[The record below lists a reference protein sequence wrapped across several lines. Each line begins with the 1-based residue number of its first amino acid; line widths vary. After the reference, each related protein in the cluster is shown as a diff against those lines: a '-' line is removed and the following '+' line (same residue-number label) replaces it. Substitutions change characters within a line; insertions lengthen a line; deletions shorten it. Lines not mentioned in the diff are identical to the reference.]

1 MHKTNFKKLA
11 KTLIKKYGTDN
22 PFKIAEHQG
31 IKIIYSDFSSWLG
44 LYTCIGNEKTIF
56 INIKLPY
63 LSKRI
68 SCIYIYEN
76 EKLLS
81 GTSQI
86 EHEANEFAATLIFNN
101 KDIYNY
107 DLTELDRKLL
117 KKLEKYL

>member
-11 KTLIKKYGTDN
+11 KTLIEKYGTDN

-68 SCIYIYEN
+68 VCSHELGHGQQSFN
-76 EKLLS
+76 EAVSIFTKLKNFCPE
-81 GTSQI
+81 Q
-86 EHEANEFAATLIFNN
+86 A
-101 KDIYNY
+101 
-107 DLTELDRKLL
+107 KLNMKQTNL
-117 KKLEKYL
+117 PQL

>member
-68 SCIYIYEN
+68 VCSHELGHSQQSFN
-76 EKLLS
+76 EAISIFMKVKNFCPKQAKL
-81 GTSQI
+81 
-86 EHEANEFAATLIFNN
+86 N
-101 KDIYNY
+101 KKQTN
-107 DLTELDRKLL
+107 LL
-117 KKLEKYL
+117 QL